1 MANEFHEL
9 LYDLGVSERWNLQ
22 LQIPVRDVQALS
34 EDVSPI
40 PTIYRKEG
48 AAETE
53 EKKRGAPLIVGRL
66 SARNPRFPTIS

>member
-9 LYDLGVSERWNLQ
+9 LYDLSVLERWNLT
-22 LQIPVRDVQALS
+22 LQIPERDVQALS

-48 AAETE
+48 VAKTE
-53 EKKRGAPLIVGRL
+53 EKKRGAPLIQDRL
-66 SARNPRFPTIS
+66 YPRNPPFPAI